1 MVPVTL
7 RRYGWVLEETDPP
20 RTDALSDTQAYVYSP
35 PVTYNALTCCAIR
48 KKGVAKTGS
57 AAGIPSDGRQVVRGN
72 AGERLFRN
80 RTTSRADFCYN
91 TAQDPAGRRQHK

>member
-48 KKGVAKTGS
+48 KRGVAKTGS
-57 AAGIPSDGRQVVRGN
+57 VPGIPLLT
-72 AGERLFRN
+72 AGRLF
-80 RTTSRADFCYN
+80 
-91 TAQDPAGRRQHK
+91 GRKGEVLVQGRLYLLTDAVSGIVLVGVV